1 MKVIHIH
8 RLLSFIHDD
17 HALRREKKS
26 KSLDEPS
33 NPRRGINVEG
43 NELKAII
50 SGAKKNDEDIWG
62 IVRRGVR
69 RGSSWTGS
77 YVVCGPGP

>member
-8 RLLSFIHDD
+8 RLLSFIQDD

-43 NELKAII
+43 NELKALI
-50 SGAKKNDEDIWG
+50 SGAKKMTKIFGGLSVEG
-62 IVRRGVR
+62 SVGAVR
-69 RGSSWTGS
+69 
-77 YVVCGPGP
+77 GPVPM